1 MPIRKP
7 PPLLYQQNTGNH
19 YNQPFHP
26 FHPYQPYQTMQ
37 QSHQTPPTFS
47 HVPQQQQQ
55 TMPPYQYFAKP
66 AQPNEWY
73 PEANSFTDSY
83 NQQTKGF
90 IHMFQDKDGQIDL
103 DKMLNTVGQMAN
115 TYQQVSPIIK
125 GIGSF
130 MKGIK

>member
-7 PPLLYQQNTGNH
+7 PPFLNQQGAGNY
-19 YNQPFHP
+19 YNQLF
-26 FHPYQPYQTMQ
+26 QPYQTMQ
-37 QSHQTPPTFS
+37 QSYQPPPTFS
-47 HVPQQQQQ
+47 HAPQQPQ

-73 PEANSFTDSY
+73 PESNTYANSY
-83 NQQTKGF
+83 NQQTKSF

>member
-7 PPLLYQQNTGNH
+7 SPFLYRQNAGKY
-19 YNQPFHP
+19 YNQPFQ
-26 FHPYQPYQTMQ
+26 FYQTIQ
-37 QSHQTPPTFS
+37 QQANYPSPTTYVQTPQQ
-47 HVPQQQQQ
+47 PQNIS
-55 TMPPYQYFAKP
+55 PYQYFAKP
-66 AQPNEWY
+66 AQPIEWY
-73 PEANSFTDSY
+73 SESNSFTDTNS
-83 NQQTKGF
+83 QQAKGF
-90 IHMFQDKDGQIDL
+90 MHMFQDKDGQMDL